1 MSMTQ
6 PVENRGGDRP
16 TAPQNNPMNINPMGG
31 DGQSGR
37 NYSGFPYGVNKEIK
51 EQKDGAKLAK
61 APTPE
66 SAPMGAPNP
75 LASLLGEAATLDAP
89 YEGPLPISDGV
100 DVGRGRGE
108 DALPAR
114 ILNPINQSEEL
125 DLIKKYLPDLMQAT
139 RLPGAPDTYKKFI
152 NYLKAQIL

>member
-61 APTPE
+61 APAPE

-89 YEGPLPISDGV
+89 YEGSLPISDGV